1 MLYESFFD
9 LSICSKRILFVKTL
23 IFMKSE
29 TKAPSSMYCPSPSDC
44 LELTKKLCYV
54 LTGDNASPTNKDYS
68 KNIEGIERFW
78 MKVVKE

>member
-1 MLYESFFD
+1 
-9 LSICSKRILFVKTL
+9 
-23 IFMKSE
+23 
-29 TKAPSSMYCPSPSDC
+29 MYCPSPSDC

-78 MKVVKE
+78 MKVIKE